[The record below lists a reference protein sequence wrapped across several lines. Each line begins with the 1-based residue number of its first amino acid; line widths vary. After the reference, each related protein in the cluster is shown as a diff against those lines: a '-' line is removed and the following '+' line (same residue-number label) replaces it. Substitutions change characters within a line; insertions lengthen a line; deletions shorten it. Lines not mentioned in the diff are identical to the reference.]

1 MVGAHDTTDPIDAA
15 RDDIAGSKD
24 LIASTIE
31 DLSQHQRWLENYRVA
46 ETKHERRI
54 RRKELMYQAELLTK
68 RVLRALRRFALA
80 VARTLRAISLFLG
93 RVSVRVAGAIAA
105 ACVYLYGLAR
115 DAIVWT
121 APRARALAVAIGR
134 LLAAAFAWTVLKL
147 KQFALAT
154 LEEARIASAWTL
166 RNLRAFARG
175 ALEEAKIAS
184 RWTLRNLRAFAR
196 GTMEEARVAHA
207 WSERALRTTA
217 RATRNG
223 IAAAYVWI
231 APRVRALSAAAYR
244 TTAKSLSFIGAKSDD
259 FRPRLVAPNV
269 ARSGM
274 AWREDQGGSPSPRS
288 RQRQAL
294 LRGPG

>member
-24 LIASTIE
+24 LIASAIE
-31 DLSQHQRWLENYRVA
+31 DLSQHQRWLENYRVS
-46 ETKHERRI
+46 ETKHARRI

-68 RVLRALRRFALA
+68 RVLRASRRFALA
-80 VARTLRAISLFLG
+80 VARTLRTISQFLV
-93 RVSVRVAGAIAA
+93 RVSVRAAEAIAA

-166 RNLRAFARG
+166 RNLQAFARG

-184 RWTLRNLRAFAR
+184 SWMLRNFRALAR
-196 GTMEEARVAHA
+196 GTRQGAASRLCLDRAEAY
-207 WSERALRTTA
+207 A
-217 RATRNG
+217 RARSRTRHDG
-223 IAAAYVWI
+223 DPAAYAWTS
-231 APRVRALSAAAYR
+231 PKLRALSTLPIAQRPIA
-244 TTAKSLSFIGAKSDD
+244 SPLIGAKSHA
-259 FRPRLVAPNV
+259 F
-269 ARSGM
+269 ARASLRASVERTGV
-274 AWREDQGGSPSPRS
+274 AWREDQGPRS
-288 RQRQAL
+288 VFLQSKLERA
-294 LRGPG
+294 